1 MLIIVSQLSAQQQY
15 AGGYVMEFT
24 EILSWMGFVLGMF
37 IAIPQIIKTI
47 KMKSARDISAITF
60 VVILATSTCMLI
72 RAIAIKEL
80 AFMCYYTYLLFANM
94 FQLFL
99 IRKYR
104 VQDNVTLS
112 Q

>member
-1 MLIIVSQLSAQQQY
+1 MH
-15 AGGYVMEFT
+15 FT
-24 EILSWMGFVLGMF
+24 QILSWIGFVLGMF
-37 IAIPQIIKTI
+37 IAIPQIIKTMQ
-47 KMKSARDISAITF
+47 MKSARDISAITF

-80 AFMCYYTYLLFANM
+80 AFICYCIYILCANV

-104 VQDNVTLS
+104 TQDKAPIS

>member
-1 MLIIVSQLSAQQQY
+1 
-15 AGGYVMEFT
+15 MEFT
-24 EILSWMGFVLGMF
+24 QALSWIGFVLGMF
-37 IAIPQIIKTI
+37 IAIPQIVKTI
-47 KMKSARDISAITF
+47 QMKSARDISAITF

-80 AFMCYYTYLLFANM
+80 AFICYYTYLLCANM

-104 VQDNVTLS
+104 TPEKASMPQ
-112 Q
+112 

>member
-1 MLIIVSQLSAQQQY
+1 MH
-15 AGGYVMEFT
+15 FT
-24 EILSWMGFVLGMF
+24 QILSWIGFVLGIF

-47 KMKSARDISAITF
+47 QMKSARDISAITF

-80 AFMCYYTYLLFANM
+80 AFICYYIYLLCANM

-104 VQDNVTLS
+104 TADKMPIS
-112 Q
+112 D

>member
-1 MLIIVSQLSAQQQY
+1 
-15 AGGYVMEFT
+15 MELT
-24 EILSWMGFVLGMF
+24 HALSWIGFVLGMF

-47 KMKSARDISAITF
+47 KMKSARDISAVTF
-60 VVILATSTCMLI
+60 VFILATSTCMLI

-80 AFMCYYTYLLFANM
+80 AFICYYVYIIIANV

-104 VQDNVTLS
+104 SLDKAPIQ